1 MSHPLT
7 KPDEVGSATAPVS
20 HRENAEE
27 AIKTFQDLVT
37 ELDHEQAREMFIKLI
52 VGRGF
57 TESQI
62 MPRIVLHSSPH
73 ETKRDQSKSA

>member
-1 MSHPLT
+1 MPYPLT
-7 KPDEVGSATAPVS
+7 KPDEVRNVPVAIS

-37 ELDHEQAREMFIKLI
+37 QLDHEQAKDMFIKLI

-62 MPRIVLHSSPH
+62 LPRIVLHSAPVES
-73 ETKRDQSKSA
+73 RLDQSKA